1 MSTHLQIDLSAVD
14 NASSTISKVGSS
26 AKSLVLGFNNLA
38 SSALNLYNMVDRVRD
53 SQVALDRANLTVMK
67 SAESVRDAQNNLNK
81 MLEKFGEG
89 SEQAIDAQ
97 NRLML
102 AQESLKVATERA
114 DMAADNQ
121 RKTMMTM
128 AVSVI
133 PTLITGITGVI
144 SIIQNWGAVT
154 QALSGAMTFLS
165 ANPIILVIAGIALL
179 IAGIIYAYNNCK
191 PFRDLINTIG
201 AYLQGAFLAAW
212 NAVSGAVSWFNTNV
226 IQPVSSALSWFW
238 NNVLMPLAQ
247 FLVGNL
253 LSAWNTLSNG
263 ISWAY
268 KNVIKPVFDALSWA
282 YNNILK
288 PIVDF
293 LGGVASFFGGVG
305 AAISGAVSGAVGGGA
320 AGAKMTSGGHA
331 KGGIVTKPEIALI
344 GEAGPEAIIPLSG
357 PYMPR
362 GLGTTVNINSPL
374 VYIEGSADE
383 RTVNLAVKKVEKILN
398 NIILEASSSGG
409 SSTHKRVRI
418 GTGSF

>member
-1 MSTHLQIDLSAVD
+1 MSTHLEIDLRAID

-26 AKSLVLGFNNLA
+26 AKSLVLGFNNVA
-38 SSALNLYNMVDRVRD
+38 SSALNLYGMIDRVRD

-81 MLEKFGEG
+81 VLEKFGEG

-97 NRLML
+97 NRLVL
-102 AQESLKVATERA
+102 AQESYKVATERA

-154 QALSGAMTFLS
+154 QSLSGAMTFLS

-212 NAVSGAVSWFNTNV
+212 NAVSGAVTWFNTNV
-226 IQPVSSALSWFW
+226 VQPVSQALTWLW

-268 KNVIKPVFDALSWA
+268 NNLIKPVFDALSWA
-282 YNNILK
+282 WNNILK

-305 AAISGAVSGAVGGGA
+305 AAISKAVSGATSSAA
-320 AGAKMTSGGHA
+320 AGGPAFKRQR
-331 KGGIVTKPEIALI
+331 GGIVTKPEIALI

-362 GLGTTVNINSPL
+362 GLGTTININSPL
-374 VYIEGSADE
+374 VHIEGSADE
-383 RTVNLAVKKVEKILN
+383 RTADLAVKKVEKILD

-409 SSTHKRVRI
+409 PSTHKRVRI
-418 GTGSF
+418 GTGRF

>member
-1 MSTHLQIDLSAVD
+1 VSTSLQINLTAVD
-14 NASSTISKVGSS
+14 NASSTISKVGTN

-38 SSALNLYNMVDRVRD
+38 SSALNLYNMVDRVKD
-53 SQVALDRANLTVMK
+53 SQVALDRANLVVMK
-67 SAESVRDAQNNLNK
+67 STESVRDAQNNLTK
-81 MLEKFGEG
+81 VLEKFGAG
-89 SEQAIDAQ
+89 SEQAVDAQ

-102 AQESLKVATERA
+102 AQESLEVATSRA
-114 DMAADNQ
+114 DMAAENQ

-179 IAGIIYAYNNCK
+179 IAGIIYAYNNCQ

-212 NAVSGAVSWFNTNV
+212 NAVSGAITWFNTNV
-226 IQPVSSALSWFW
+226 IQPVTQALTWLW
-238 NNVLMPLAQ
+238 NNILMPLAQ

-268 KNVIKPVFDALSWA
+268 NNLIKPVFDALSWA
-282 YNNILK
+282 YNNIIK
-288 PIVDF
+288 PIADW

-305 AAISGAVSGAVGGGA
+305 AAISKAVSGATSSAA
-320 AGAKMTSGGHA
+320 AGGPAFKRQ
-331 KGGIVTKPEIALI
+331 KGGIITKPEIALI

-362 GLGTTVNINSPL
+362 GLGTTININSPL
-374 VYIEGSADE
+374 VYVAGSADQ
-383 RTVNLAVKKVEKILN
+383 RTAEYAVNLIEEKLR
-398 NIILEASSSGG
+398 NIIVEPTSTSGA
-409 SSTHKRVRI
+409 STHKMIRK
-418 GTGSF
+418 GALF

>member
-1 MSTHLQIDLSAVD
+1 MSTSLQIDLRAID
-14 NASSTISKVGSS
+14 NASSTISKVGGS

-38 SSALNLYNMVDRVRD
+38 SSALNLYNMVDRVKD
-53 SQVALDRANLTVMK
+53 SQVALDRANLVVMK
-67 SAESVRDAQNNLNK
+67 SSESVRDAQNNLNK
-81 MLEKFGEG
+81 VLEKFGEG
-89 SEQAIDAQ
+89 STQAVDAQ

-102 AQESLKVATERA
+102 AQESYKVATERA
-114 DMAADNQ
+114 DMASENQ

-212 NAVSGAVSWFNTNV
+212 NAISAAVSWFNTNV
-226 IQPVSSALSWFW
+226 IQPVSSALTWFW
-238 NNVLMPLAQ
+238 NNVLIPLAK
-247 FLVGNL
+247 FLVGTL
-253 LSAWNTLSNG
+253 LAEWNALSNG
-263 ISWAY
+263 WSWAY
-268 KNVIKPVFDALSWA
+268 NHLIKPVFDALVWA

-288 PIVDF
+288 PIADF
-293 LGGVASFFGGVG
+293 FAGIG
-305 AAISGAVSGAVGGGA
+305 ATATSAAKTVSTAVSTINGTTTVVPVSGGA
-320 AGAKMTSGGHA
+320 IPHGAE
-331 KGGIVTKPEIALI
+331 GGIITRPMVMLA
-344 GEAGPEAIIPLSG
+344 GEAGPEALIPLNKIG
-357 PYMPR
+357 F
-362 GLGTTVNINSPL
+362 GATIEINSPL
-374 VYIEGSADE
+374 VYVAGSADQQ
-383 RTVNLAVKKVEKILN
+383 TVDLAVKKVEKILD

-409 SSTHKRVRI
+409 PSTHKRVRI
-418 GTGSF
+418 GTRRF

>member
-1 MSTHLQIDLSAVD
+1 MSTSLQIDLTAID

-26 AKSLVLGFNNLA
+26 AKSLVLGFNNVA
-38 SSALNLYNMVDRVRD
+38 SSALNLYGMIDRVRD

-81 MLEKFGEG
+81 VLEKFGEG

-97 NRLML
+97 MRLEL
-102 AQESLKVATERA
+102 AQESLKVTTARA

-121 RKTMMTM
+121 RKTMMQM

-165 ANPIILVIAGIALL
+165 ANPIILVIAGIAAL

-212 NAVSGAVSWFNTNV
+212 NAVSAAVSWFNTNV

-238 NNVLMPLAQ
+238 NNVLMPLAK
-247 FLVGNL
+247 FLVGTLLAEWNA
-253 LSAWNTLSNG
+253 LSAGW
-263 ISWAY
+263 SWAY
-268 KNVIKPVFDALSWA
+268 NHLIKPVFDALVWA

-288 PIVDF
+288 PIADF
-293 LGGVASFFGGVG
+293 FASIGGAASNAMSTVNTAVASTSAGNIGVP
-305 AAISGAVSGAVGGGA
+305 VGGGA
-320 AGAKMTSGGHA
+320 IPHHA
-331 KGGIVTKPEIALI
+331 AGGIFTRPSLGII
-344 GEAGPEAIIPLSG
+344 GEAGPEAVIPLDKIG
-357 PYMPR
+357 F
-362 GLGTTVNINSPL
+362 GATIEINSPL
-374 VYIEGSADE
+374 VYVAGSADQ
-383 RTVNLAVKKVEKILN
+383 RTVDLAVKEVEKILD

-409 SSTHKRVRI
+409 PSTHKRVRI
-418 GTGSF
+418 GTGRF

>member
-1 MSTHLQIDLSAVD
+1 VSTHLQIDLSAVD
-14 NASSTISKVGSS
+14 NASSTIGKVGSS

-38 SSALNLYNMVDRVRD
+38 SSALNLYNMVDRVKD
-53 SQVALDRANLTVMK
+53 SQVALDRANLVVAK
-67 SAESVRDAQNNLNK
+67 SAESVRDSQNNLNK
-81 MLEKFGEG
+81 VLEKYGEG
-89 SEQAIDAQ
+89 SDQAVDAH

-102 AQESLKVATERA
+102 AQESLKVATARA

-121 RKTMMTM
+121 RKTMMQM

-226 IQPVSSALSWFW
+226 IQPVSVALSWFW
-238 NNVLMPLAQ
+238 NNVLVPLAK
-247 FLVGNL
+247 FLVGTLLAEWNA
-253 LSAWNTLSNG
+253 LSAGW
-263 ISWAY
+263 SWAY
-268 KNVIKPVFDALSWA
+268 NHLIKPVFDALIWA

-288 PIVDF
+288 PIADF
-293 LGGVASFFGGVG
+293 FAGIGAAATSAAKTVSTAVSTINGTTTVVPVTGGVLPHGQEGG
-305 AAISGAVSGAVGGGA
+305 
-320 AGAKMTSGGHA
+320 
-331 KGGIVTKPEIALI
+331 LI
-344 GEAGPEAIIPLSG
+344 TRPTVLLAGEAGPEALIPLG
-357 PYMPR
+357 KI
-362 GLGTTVNINSPL
+362 GFGATIEINSPL
-374 VYIEGSADE
+374 VYVAGSADQ
-383 RTVNLAVKKVEKILN
+383 RTVDFAVKKVEKILD

-409 SSTHKRVRI
+409 PSTHKRVRI
-418 GTGSF
+418 GTGRF

>member
-38 SSALNLYNMVDRVRD
+38 SSALNLYNMVDRVKD

-81 MLEKFGEG
+81 VLEKFGAG

-102 AQESLKVATERA
+102 AQESYKVATERA

-165 ANPIILVIAGIALL
+165 ANPIILVIAGIAAL

-212 NAVSGAVSWFNTNV
+212 NAVSAAVSWFNTNV

-238 NNVLMPLAQ
+238 NNVLIPLAK
-247 FLVGNL
+247 FLVGTL
-253 LSAWNTLSNG
+253 LAEWNALSNG
-263 ISWAY
+263 WSWAY
-268 KNVIKPVFDALSWA
+268 NHLIKPVFDALVWA

-288 PIVDF
+288 PIADF
-293 LGGVASFFGGVG
+293 FAGIG
-305 AAISGAVSGAVGGGA
+305 AAATSAAKTVSTAVSTIGGTTTVVPVSGGA
-320 AGAKMTSGGHA
+320 IPHGAE
-331 KGGIVTKPEIALI
+331 GGIITRPTVMLA
-344 GEAGPEAIIPLSG
+344 GEAGPEALIPLNKIG
-357 PYMPR
+357 F
-362 GLGTTVNINSPL
+362 GATIEINSPL
-374 VYIEGSADE
+374 VYVAGSADQQ
-383 RTVNLAVKKVEKILN
+383 TVDLAVKKVEKILD

-409 SSTHKRVRI
+409 PSTHKRVRI
-418 GTGSF
+418 GTRRF

>member
-1 MSTHLQIDLSAVD
+1 MSTSLQINLNAID

-38 SSALNLYNMVDRVRD
+38 SSALNLYNMVDRVKD

-81 MLEKFGEG
+81 VLEKFGEG
-89 SEQAIDAQ
+89 SAQAIDAQ

-102 AQESLKVATERA
+102 AEESLKVATERA
-114 DMAADNQ
+114 DMAAENQ
-121 RKTMMTM
+121 RKTMMMM

-238 NNVLMPLAQ
+238 NNVLMPLAK
-247 FLVGNL
+247 FLVGTL
-253 LSAWNTLSNG
+253 LAEWNALSNG
-263 ISWAY
+263 WSWAY
-268 KNVIKPVFDALSWA
+268 NHLIKPVFDALVWA

-288 PIVDF
+288 PIADF
-293 LGGVASFFGGVG
+293 FASIG
-305 AAISGAVSGAVGGGA
+305 AAASNAMSTVNTAVTSTSAGNIGVPVGGGA
-320 AGAKMTSGGHA
+320 IPHHA
-331 KGGIVTKPEIALI
+331 AGGIFTRPSLGII
-344 GEAGPEAIIPLSG
+344 GEAGPEAVIPLDKIG
-357 PYMPR
+357 F
-362 GLGTTVNINSPL
+362 GATIEINSPL
-374 VYIEGSADE
+374 VYVAGSADQ
-383 RTVNLAVKKVEKILN
+383 RTVDLAVKKVEKILD

-409 SSTHKRVRI
+409 PSTHKRVRI
-418 GTGSF
+418 GTGRF